1 MGNSSTQ
8 LEKVRVMTPEQAI
21 RISEVCD
28 RFEWEWI
35 TGARPRIEGILATAL
50 PEDRQQLLEDLLRI
64 EIELRGTGGDRPCAG
79 DYLERFPDQ
88 TVLIDCLL
96 RELASVEVETDRRFV
111 GKYELLE
118 EIGRG
123 REGVVY
129 RAREEGI
136 VPLEVA
142 IKLLGAGTVGSRA
155 DAQRFINA
163 VQAMVRIDHDH
174 IVPYRGSGD
183 DRGQLYYVMKLM
195 RGSNLAEF
203 LKERSEPL
211 APLDAARLLIQIAEA
226 VHYLH
231 TQQPP
236 IVHRDLKPHNI
247 MLDEAGKLYVA
258 DFGLVILLV
267 GEGGS
272 VQGGACGTIPYIA
285 PEQFDGRFGEVGPSS
300 DIYSLGVILY
310 ELITGQPPFPRT
322 PESVLRTLNSDPL
335 PPSRIRAGVPDG
347 LERICLKCLRK
358 ATRDRYESTAT
369 LVEELNHFVQD
380 EPLAHTPTHTV
391 WQRVRDWARSE
402 PALAVRLAVIVACSA
417 IIWGYRLIAW
427 RYTALSPDHWA
438 RRPEVAALL
447 GTFGPVRA
455 VLVWLNQVI
464 LVAWGLASWA
474 FQCQL
479 TRERE
484 DGGLQFGWRLVDVLA
499 LSLIIQLDDA
509 LMSPLTVS
517 FAVLIVASAFSARA
531 VQILQTTL
539 LSMSGYVA
547 LALIYRLNHPD
558 LDRPYRHLH
567 YLVGLA
573 LLGLMLIHQA
583 NRTRALARICGARGR

>member
-1 MGNSSTQ
+1 MANSETQ
-8 LEKVRVMTPEQAI
+8 LERVGVMTPEQAI
-21 RISEVCD
+21 RISELCD
-28 RFEWEWI
+28 RFEWDWI
-35 TGARPRIEGILATAL
+35 TGARPRIEKVLATAL

-64 EIELRGTGGDRPCAG
+64 EIEMRGTGGERPCAG
-79 DYLERFPDQ
+79 DYLERFPNATD
-88 TVLIDCLL
+88 LIDCLL
-96 RELASVEVETDRRFV
+96 SELASETVETSRRFV

-142 IKLLGAGTVGSRA
+142 VKLLGAGRFSSLA
-155 DAQRFINA
+155 DAQRFIDS

-203 LKERSEPL
+203 LKEQREPL
-211 APLDAARLLIQIAEA
+211 AALDAARLMIQIAEA
-226 VHYLH
+226 VRYLH

-236 IVHRDLKPHNI
+236 IVHRDLKPQNI
-247 MLDEAGKLYVA
+247 MLDEAGKPYVA
-258 DFGLVILLV
+258 DFGLVILLE
-267 GEGGS
+267 GEGTC
-272 VQGGACGTIPYIA
+272 VPNGACGTIPYIA
-285 PEQFDGRFGEVGPSS
+285 PEQFDSRFGEVGPSC

-322 PESVLRTLNSDPL
+322 PESILRTLDTEPL
-335 PPSRIRAGVPDG
+335 PPSRLRTGVPDA

-358 ATRDRYESTAT
+358 ATRDRYDSTAR
-369 LVEELNHFVQD
+369 LVAELNRFVEG
-380 EPLAHTPTHTV
+380 EPLVDTPTHTV
-391 WQRVRDWARSE
+391 WQRVRDWAKRE
-402 PALAVRLAVIVACSA
+402 PALAARLAVIVSCSA
-417 IIWGYRLIAW
+417 IIWGYFSITGQYAP
-427 RYTALSPDHWA
+427 LSRDHWA

-447 GTFGPVRA
+447 GALGPINA
-455 VLVWLNQVI
+455 VLVWMTQV
-464 LVAWGLASWA
+464 LLAAWGLASWA
-474 FQCQL
+474 FQRQL
-479 TRERE
+479 TRKRE
-484 DGGLQFGWRLVDVLA
+484 EGNLQFGWRCVDVVV
-499 LSLIIQLDDA
+499 LSLLIQLDDA
-509 LMSPLTVS
+509 LMSPLTVA
-517 FAVLIVASAFSARA
+517 FAVLIVASAFWARA

-539 LSMSGYVA
+539 LSMSGYIILV
-547 LALIYRLNHPD
+547 LLYRFNHEI
-558 LDRPYRHLH
+558 LDRPYRHFH

-583 NRTRALARICGARGR
+583 NRTRALARICGARGQ

>member
-1 MGNSSTQ
+1 MANSSTQ
-8 LEKVRVMTPEQAI
+8 LEKVCVMTPEQAI
-21 RISEVCD
+21 RICEACD
-28 RFEWEWI
+28 RFEWQWI

-64 EIELRGTGGDRPCAG
+64 EIELRGTGGDHPCAG
-79 DYLERFPDQ
+79 DYVERFPDQ
-88 TVLIDCLL
+88 AVLIDCLL
-96 RELASVEVETDRRFV
+96 RELASVEVETDQRFV

-142 IKLLGAGTVGSRA
+142 VKLLGAGTVGSRA
-155 DAQRFINA
+155 DAQRFINS
-163 VQAMVRIDHDH
+163 VQAMVRIDHAH

-203 LKERSEPL
+203 LRGRGEPL
-211 APLDAARLLIQIAEA
+211 APLDAARLMIQIAEA
-226 VHYLH
+226 VRYLH
-231 TQQPP
+231 AQQPP

-247 MLDEAGKLYVA
+247 MLDEAGKPYVA
-258 DFGLVILLV
+258 DFGLVILLE

-322 PESVLRTLNSDPL
+322 RESILRTLDTDPV
-335 PPSRIRAGVPDG
+335 PPSRYRAGIPDD

-358 ATRDRYESTAT
+358 ATRDRYSSSDD
-369 LVEELNHFVQD
+369 LVEELNHFVHN
-380 EPLAHTPTHTV
+380 EPLVHTPPHTV

-402 PALAVRLAVIVACSA
+402 PALAARLAVIVACSS
-417 IIWGYRLIAW
+417 IIWNYVLIKGGFA
-427 RYTALSPDHWA
+427 ALKPGHWA
-438 RRPEVAALL
+438 NRLADSGILRGYCSVE
-447 GTFGPVRA
+447 A

-474 FQCQL
+474 FQRQL
-479 TRERE
+479 TRNRQ
-484 DGGLQFGWRLVDVLA
+484 DGGLQFGWHVVDVVV
-499 LSLIIQLDDA
+499 LSLIIMLDDA
-509 LMSPLTVS
+509 LMSPLTVA
-517 FAVLIVASAFSARA
+517 FAVLIVASAFWARA
-531 VQILQTTL
+531 DQILQTTL
-539 LSMSGYVA
+539 LSMSGYLALILIYSCTHPELDHWYRHFHYCVA
-547 LALIYRLNHPD
+547 LAL
-558 LDRPYRHLH
+558 
-567 YLVGLA
+567 
-573 LLGLMLIHQA
+573 LGVMLTHQA
-583 NRTRALARICGARGR
+583 NRTRALARICGARDR